1 MKPLRQA
8 SLLIRLLLLTG
19 CWILIQVLLLP
30 LTLHQNDLVMLYS
43 SIGLLTLILGVTGY
57 DSYCAL
63 RHTKTNPCSKRSP
76 PHAPHKAAHCSRK
89 LPRAGWCWGTMKVV

>member
-43 SIGLLTLILGVTGY
+43 SIGLLSLIIGVTGY
-57 DSYCAL
+57 DSYCAI
-63 RHTKTNPCSKRSP
+63 RHTK
-76 PHAPHKAAHCSRK
+76 AACFI
-89 LPRAGWCWGTMKVV
+89 LIDLLTLALAGWLLFLI